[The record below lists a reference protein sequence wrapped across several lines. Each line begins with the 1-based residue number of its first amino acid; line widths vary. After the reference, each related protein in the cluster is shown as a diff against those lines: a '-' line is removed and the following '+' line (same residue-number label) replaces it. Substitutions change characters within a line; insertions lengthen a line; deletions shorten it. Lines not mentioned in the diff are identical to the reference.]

1 MVIKMM
7 QDKAR
12 GYKSPLAVTAVGNA
26 DRILQENQNFVNQN
40 TLTYKVL

>member
-1 MVIKMM
+1 MM

-26 DRILQENQNFVNQN
+26 DRILQENQNFANHTALIN
-40 TLTYKVL
+40 KVL